1 MAGPVI
7 KNLPVGERP
16 RERLEK
22 YGADSL
28 SNVELMAIILR
39 TGAADQSVLTMAQE
53 LLAKFQSLPK
63 LATASLQELC
73 TVRGM
78 GKTKAIQLL
87 AAFELGKR
95 LQATSFPQ
103 DEPLNSPQEVARYL
117 LPRLSFLSQEH
128 FLTLHLNT
136 KNRLLGMET
145 ITIGTLDSSL
155 VHPREVF
162 KGAIRQSSAALILAH
177 NHPSGDPQ
185 PSKEDLHLTR
195 RLKESGELLGI
206 PILDHVIIGNQ
217 NYYSMKEEGLF

>member
-1 MAGPVI
+1 
-7 KNLPVGERP
+7 
-16 RERLEK
+16 
-22 YGADSL
+22 
-28 SNVELMAIILR
+28 MAIILR
-39 TGAADQSVLTMAQE
+39 TGAADQSVLNMAQE
-53 LLAKFQSLPK
+53 LLAKFQSLQK
-63 LATASLQELC
+63 LAAASLQELC

-95 LQATSFPQ
+95 LQTSRFPQ
-103 DEPLNSPQEVARYL
+103 EEPLSSPQEVADYL
-117 LPRLSFLSQEH
+117 MPRLSFLAQEH
-128 FLTLHLNT
+128 FLALHLNT
-136 KNRLLGMET
+136 KNRLLGTET

-177 NHPSGDPQ
+177 NHPSGDPH
-185 PSKEDLHLTR
+185 PSKEDIHLTR

-206 PILDHVIIGNQ
+206 PILDHVIIGNR